1 MALSICAKVA
11 RIAIELWRGS
21 ARGSAA
27 FTFRLYRSGLRASL
41 RRIPRREIPSA
52 DFCAQRKRPAGRGR
66 WLCSSRRSTRRNDA
80 RRSTLRAICEAS
92 RGRQLRL
99 IRAETDS
106 GRSDGLLNA
115 LTCRQPSARDFT
127 SSVVDDVTE
136 LFAPIAPSKLRV
148 WVSSRFLSILSSPLS
163 QSRHSIIYFLARDS
177 KISITHICDN
187 PVYV

>member
-1 MALSICAKVA
+1 MASRFARKSRESRDRATA
-11 RIAIELWRGS
+11 RIGA
-21 ARGSAA
+21 GSAA
-27 FTFRLYRSGLRASL
+27 FTFRLHRSGLRASL
-41 RRIPRREIPSA
+41 RRIPRREIPST

-148 WVSSRFLSILSSPLS
+148 SFPVNPFAIFRVLWVKADTRSYIF
-163 QSRHSIIYFLARDS
+163 
-177 KISITHICDN
+177 
-187 PVYV
+187 

>member
-1 MALSICAKVA
+1 MT
-11 RIAIELWRGS
+11 RIGA
-21 ARGSAA
+21 GSAA
-27 FTFRLYRSGLRASL
+27 FTFRLHRSGLRASL
-41 RRIPRREIPSA
+41 RRIPRREIPST

-136 LFAPIAPSKLRV
+136 LFAPNAPSKLRV
-148 WVSSRFLSILSSPLS
+148 WVSSRFLPIPS
-163 QSRHSIIYFLARDS
+163 QSFEPFES
-177 KISITHICDN
+177 KQTLDRIFFSSR
-187 PVYV
+187 